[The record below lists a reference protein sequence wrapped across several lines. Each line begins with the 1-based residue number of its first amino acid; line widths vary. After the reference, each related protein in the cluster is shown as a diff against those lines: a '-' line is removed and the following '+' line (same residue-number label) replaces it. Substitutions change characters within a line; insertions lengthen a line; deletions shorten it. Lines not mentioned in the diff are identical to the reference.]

1 MSKLTLSLFILR
13 VSVAAFFA
21 VWALE
26 KFIKPESTVGI
37 FEGFYGISGLPLWAV
52 YVIGAVQ
59 LALIIAFLVWAKF
72 RTVSVGALLLMHA
85 GSTLSTWQQLIDP
98 YSGPNHLF
106 WAAVPALGALIALF
120 ILRDEDRLF
129 TVG

>member
-1 MSKLTLSLFILR
+1 MTKLTLSLFILR
-13 VSVAAFFA
+13 VTVAAFFA

-26 KFIKPESTVGI
+26 KFIKPESTVMI
-37 FEGFYGISGLPLWAV
+37 FESFYGIGGLPLAAV

-72 RTVSVGALLLMHA
+72 RTVSVGLLLLMHA

-120 ILRDEDRLF
+120 ILRDEDRLW